1 MANHQN
7 SSGAAI
13 KIPEALNE
21 ENVTLYLISITVGTV
36 YWTVKHRYN
45 DFVELHESLLE
56 EGIEKDVLPP
66 KKLIGNKEP
75 SFIMK
80 RRREL
85 ESYLQSVFHFLERN
99 LPQSLADFLDLPLY
113 DIHYILRGLAS
124 NIYDRENREDAEGE
138 NEAKENQ
145 CEWSPLELHAV
156 SERLKSPCPPQDIES
171 KRYDFTNVADFC
183 CQLSILHITGDEA
196 SVGTSNI
203 IPNHLEYDFLA
214 FKSLKTLHLSQVKIS
229 PDRLTSLGI
238 LRQTLTSLQVTDCDL
253 EAVSALLLCDVVHSS
268 EDLASLSKTKSL
280 SWPELRQ
287 LDLSRNKLEA
297 IDESLRLA
305 PGLTSL
311 DLSYNVITGLSNLTC
326 LPHLSRLKM
335 CHNKVKVVEEVH
347 VKLGQVQHVDLS
359 NNKLKSLAGFAK
371 LYSLVRLDVSN
382 NKLKELEQV
391 LPVCSLPCLEFLDT
405 SNNKVTDV
413 VDYKLKVLERA
424 GSRAGEMLVDKEA
437 TTQADMDKVS
447 VLMALRVA
455 KEGKSPTALFGN
467 LPTKVL

>member
-7 SSGAAI
+7 SSGAVI

-21 ENVTLYLISITVGTV
+21 DNVTIYVISVTVGAV
-36 YWTVKHRYN
+36 HWTVKHRYN

-85 ESYLQSVFHFLERN
+85 ESYLQSVFHFLERS

-113 DIHYILRGLAS
+113 DIHYILRGMAGQ
-124 NIYDRENREDAEGE
+124 IHDREHKEDMEGE
-138 NEAKENQ
+138 GEERENIGD
-145 CEWSPLELHAV
+145 WSPLELHTV

-183 CQLSILHITGDEA
+183 CQLANLHITGHNDN
-196 SVGTSNI
+196 VGTSNI
-203 IPNHLEYDFLA
+203 IPNQLQYDFLA
-214 FKSLKTLHLSQVKIS
+214 FKSLKILTLTQVKIS
-229 PDRLTSLGI
+229 SDRLTSLGI
-238 LRQTLTSLQVTDCDL
+238 LRQTISELRVTDCDL
-253 EAVSALLLCDVVHSS
+253 ETLSGLLLCDVVHQK
-268 EDLASLSKTKSL
+268 EDLATLSRTKSL
-280 SWPELRQ
+280 FWPELR
-287 LDLSRNKLEA
+287 LLEVSHNKLEE
-297 IDESLRLA
+297 IDESLRLV
-305 PGLTSL
+305 PSLTSL
-311 DLSYNVITGLSNLTC
+311 DLSHNVITGLSNLTC

-347 VKLGQVQHVDLS
+347 MKLGQVADVDLS
-359 NNKLKSLAGFAK
+359 HNKLKSLAGFAK
-371 LYSLVRLDVSN
+371 LYSLVRLDASSN
-382 NKLKELEQV
+382 KIKDIDEIF
-391 LPVCSLPCLEFLDT
+391 PVCSLPCLEFLDT
-405 SNNKVTDV
+405 SNNKVNDV

-424 GSRAGEMLVDKEA
+424 GSRAGELLVDQEA
-437 TTQADMDKVS
+437 TSQADMDKVS

-455 KEGKSPTALFGN
+455 REGKSPTALFGN
-467 LPTKVL
+467 LPSKLV